1 MRLSS
6 LGGDISE
13 PAAGA
18 GPLPP
23 QDGDLGELQQLMG
36 GRRCL
41 TDSCEVS
48 KARKQRVRAG
58 NRRVT
63 ADTFELVCVHAR
75 QGRAG
80 CKVRDSGFRNGQQL
94 SCTADEACGS
104 DSATVHTHPW
114 TSTEVERASQ
124 RG

>member
-18 GPLPP
+18 GPSPP

-80 CKVRDSGFRNGQQL
+80 CKRFRHGPH
-94 SCTADEACGS
+94 TPMD
-104 DSATVHTHPW
+104 VH
-114 TSTEVERASQ
+114 
-124 RG
+124 